1 MAYRSMYAYAW
12 DIAELGARPFAE
24 QLKALHINSITLACA
39 YHAGKF
45 LRPNGIGGK
54 VYFPE
59 DGTAYFKT
67 DPDRYGEIAPIENSL
82 MSQRDVL
89 EECCELDDMDVFAWM
104 VLTHNSLLGQK
115 HKHCCVSNAFGD
127 RYIYNLCPANPATRA
142 YVASLC
148 TDLTQR
154 YGVTGITLETPGYL
168 PYVHGYHHEFA
179 LVRQNTWLNNMLG
192 LCFCEHCL
200 QEAGTAGI
208 DAAGLQSRI
217 AGAIQDYL
225 SSDIDFPDDMADAF
239 WQADLICDQDL
250 NAYLRQRCQIVE
262 TLVQE
267 IRAAVRDD
275 AQVSVIPSV
284 ARPTGGA
291 WYEGSDI
298 KRLAEIADFVEV
310 CFYEPGPDR
319 VASDL
324 HDVSRR
330 CGGVEKIRGI
340 LRPGFPDL
348 ANRGDVM
355 SAVDTLVSG
364 GVSDLAFY
372 NYGHLR
378 KPSLD
383 WVGEALGA
391 LETA

>member
-1 MAYRSMYAYAW
+1 MYAYAW

-24 QLKALHINSITLACA
+24 QLKAWHLNSITFAAA

-45 LRPNGIGGK
+45 LRPNGIDGK

-67 DPDRYGEIAPIENSL
+67 DPSRYGEIAPVENSL
-82 MSQRDVL
+82 MQQRDVL
-89 EECCELDDMDVFAWM
+89 DECCGLDDMDVFAWM

-115 HKHCCVSNAFGD
+115 HEHCCVANAFGD
-127 RYIYNLCPANPATRA
+127 RYIYNLCPATPATRE
-142 YVASLC
+142 YVINLC
-148 TDLTQR
+148 VDLTER
-154 YGVTGITLETPGYL
+154 YAVAGITLETPGFL
-168 PYVHGYHHEFA
+168 PFVHGYHHEFA
-179 LVRQNTWLNNMLG
+179 LVRQNVWLNNLLG

-200 QEAGTAGI
+200 RGAKAAGI
-208 DAAGLQSRI
+208 DAAGLKSRI
-217 AGAIQDYL
+217 ADAINTYL
-225 SSDIDFPDDMADAF
+225 SSDVDYPDDMAEAF
-239 WQADLICDQDL
+239 WQADLICDPEL
-250 NAYLRQRCQIVE
+250 SAFIRWRCETVE

-275 AQVSVIPSV
+275 VTVSVIPSV

-291 WYEGSDI
+291 WYEGSEI

-310 CFYEPGPDR
+310 CFYESGSDR
-319 VASDL
+319 IASDL
-324 HDVSRR
+324 HDVTRR
-330 CGGVEKIRGI
+330 CGGVDNIRGI

-348 ANRGDVM
+348 ASREAVM

-383 WVGEALGA
+383 WLGDALGA
-391 LETA
+391 LEAG